1 MMDQFYTSLSSQA
14 LQDTAMP
21 LAFRAGATA
30 QGLVYLRHGKPERQA
45 ICVSDLQHG
54 WQLPSDVTCTGYR
67 DVESWLYWTPAGP
80 MSVRFDKGERFSPS
94 SGEQL
99 HNTFM
104 LLNTDRSTLPAPL
117 VARAWTAMFKSGDL
131 GLTDVYYRAKGDSI
145 AVVIWNSG
153 GEPLRVSGG
162 DAGLLLTTVPPGPYD
177 LGIDIDSAGVL
188 GRIRRPLVVPMFSL
202 AELDLSSLV
211 LAPIARDGELLNR
224 EEALRGMPADLSFH
238 AGSPLAAYLELYGL
252 GTGGDNRSRY
262 RVRYTFAPLK
272 STFAR
277 MFGGSGRP
285 VVFEFER
292 VAEFSTA
299 SERLVIEP
307 DKLPA
312 GRYRVTVSVTDLTRN
327 VKSES
332 VALDIIMH

>member
-1 MMDQFYTSLSSQA
+1 
-14 LQDTAMP
+14 
-21 LAFRAGATA
+21 
-30 QGLVYLRHGKPERQA
+30 
-45 ICVSDLQHG
+45 
-54 WQLPSDVTCTGYR
+54 
-67 DVESWLYWTPAGP
+67 
-80 MSVRFDKGERFSPS
+80 
-94 SGEQL
+94 
-99 HNTFM
+99 
-104 LLNTDRSTLPAPL
+104 
-117 VARAWTAMFKSGDL
+117 MFKSGDL
-131 GLTDVYYRAKGDSI
+131 GLNEVYYRAKGDSI
-145 AVVIWNSG
+145 AGVIWNSG

>member
-1 MMDQFYTSLSSQA
+1 
-14 LQDTAMP
+14 
-21 LAFRAGATA
+21 
-30 QGLVYLRHGKPERQA
+30 
-45 ICVSDLQHG
+45 
-54 WQLPSDVTCTGYR
+54 
-67 DVESWLYWTPAGP
+67 

-117 VARAWTAMFKSGDL
+117 IARAWTAMFKSSDL
-131 GLTDVYYRAKGDSI
+131 GLTDVYYRAQGDST
-145 AVVIWNSG
+145 AVVIWNAG
-153 GEPLRVSGG
+153 GEPLRVSGPG
-162 DAGLLLTTVPPGPYD
+162 GGGGLLLTTVPPGPYD
-177 LGIDIDSAGVL
+177 LGIDIDSSGVL

-202 AELDLSSLV
+202 ADLDLSSLV
-211 LAPIARDGELLNR
+211 LAPIARDAELPDR
-224 EEALRGMPADLSFH
+224 EDALRRMPADLSFH
-238 AGSPLAAYLELYGL
+238 TGSPLATYLEVYGL
-252 GTGGDNRSRY
+252 GLDGGNRARY

-285 VVFEFER
+285 VVLEFER
-292 VAEFSTA
+292 VAEFGTA
-299 SERLVIEP
+299 NERLVIEP

-332 VALDIIMH
+332 AALDITMH